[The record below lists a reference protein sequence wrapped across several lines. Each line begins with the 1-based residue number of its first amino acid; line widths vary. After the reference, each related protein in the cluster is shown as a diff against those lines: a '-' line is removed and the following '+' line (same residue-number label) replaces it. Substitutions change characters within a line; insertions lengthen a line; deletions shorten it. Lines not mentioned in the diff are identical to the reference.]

1 MNMNNLNKMML
12 IGHLGADPEL
22 REFASGKKVANLSIA
37 TNSEWKD
44 KDGVVQ
50 TRTTWHRAKAWGLM
64 GENAAKYL
72 QTGSRVYLE
81 GELLNSEYT
90 DKEGI
95 KRRSWEINVSKLDFL
110 GSRQSDTASE
120 QKLSAAM
127 AH

>member
-1 MNMNNLNKMML
+1 MKMNNLNKMML
-12 IGHLGADPEL
+12 IGHLGTNPEL
-22 REFASGKKVANLSIA
+22 REIAGGRKVASLSIA

-44 KDGVVQ
+44 KNGVVQ

-95 KRRSWEINVSKLDFL
+95 KRRSWEISVSKLTFL
-110 GSRQSDTASE
+110 GTPQSDAASE
-120 QKLSAAM
+120 RKIASM